1 MGGVEW
7 LWQLLLNKLGYQ
19 LAPLILGIAGFIGYS
34 ALRLVWRYV
43 RRVWCF
49 FWSRARALGAVRRE
63 RSKDGPREGRGL
75 WVTSPITPPDNY
87 ESNLG
92 KPTVLVIAN
101 HKGGVG
107 KTTLAANIGAFW
119 AQAWSKRVLL
129 IDLDSQGTLSAMAL
143 RGGDWLPPKGQDSL
157 ATRSISGDLEPSIFV
172 SCAKQV
178 PQEPRLKIITAYYD
192 LAQADNRL
200 VIEWLLQCKPAR
212 TRSFFRLVRDV
223 LLGNVFKLNDVRYN
237 LADLLQAP
245 AVRRA
250 FDVVIIDC
258 PPRLT
263 TGAIQGLCAGS
274 HLLIPTVLDMA
285 SAEAVVTFVGEIEG
299 LKKAGVCPHLKYVGI
314 VGTMTSAN
322 VNQIAETNS
331 KALITNA
338 LAAIQR
344 PTGLLADPEFV
355 RQSTALINN
364 ADEGIAYL
372 VVGNAKRQQD
382 AKDAIG
388 RLAEYV
394 ARQCGLPPPPA
405 HEMVQNGGTK
415 P

>member
-1 MGGVEW
+1 MLGLEW
-7 LWQLLLNKLGYQ
+7 FWEWILNKLGYQ
-19 LAPLILGIAGFIGYS
+19 LAPFLLGIAGFVGYT
-34 ALRLVWRYV
+34 ALRLAWRQV
-43 RRVWCF
+43 RRLWCF
-49 FWSRARALGAVRRE
+49 FRSRARALGAVRRD

-75 WVTSPITPPDNY
+75 WVAAPITPPDNY

-157 ATRSISGDLEPSIFV
+157 ATRSISADLEPGIFV
-172 SCAKQV
+172 SCAKDV

-200 VIEWLLQCKPAR
+200 IVEWLLQCKAAR
-212 TRSFFRLVRDV
+212 TRSFFRFMRDV
-223 LLGNVFKLNDVRYN
+223 LFGNAFKLNDVRYN
-237 LADLLQAP
+237 LADLLQSP
-245 AVRRA
+245 AVRKT
-250 FDVVIIDC
+250 FDIVIIDC

-263 TGAIQGLCAGS
+263 TGAIQGMCAGS

-285 SAEAVVTFVGEIEG
+285 SAEAVVSFVGEVEG
-299 LKKAGVCPHLKYVGI
+299 LKKSGVCPHLKYVGI

-344 PTGLLADPEFV
+344 PTGLLADAEFV
-355 RQSTALINN
+355 RQSTALVNN

-382 AKDAIG
+382 AKDAIA

-394 ARQCGLPPPPA
+394 AQQCGLPPPPA
-405 HEMVQNGGTK
+405 HEVARNGGNK